1 MSQNRVVGTRAR
13 RIGAALA
20 AMTLTLT
27 GVPAV
32 AHAETE
38 SGTLSVEQFGEGSAE
53 GSVDMLIDQV
63 PDEIV
68 IGGPALG
75 SEGLEDTG
83 SGEIAGAALSVGQ
96 TLGSV
101 APLEAIGSAGGSA
114 VASVASSGL
123 VPGSTYVNAV
133 GSIGSGT
140 IGIGSVT
147 IPEYIFGVLA
157 VQAAAIVTA
166 EMGARQDRGLLTEDE
181 LNFWHGVVE
190 GSAEGGTMIE
200 DAAAAAGAELPGQLT
215 GSIDAVQIAA
225 EQDVHADNERRRV
238 EAEAAAAADEA
249 AGVEA
254 GEEPVEYGQV
264 SGGSV
269 G

>member
-1 MSQNRVVGTRAR
+1 MSQNRVSGSRAR
-13 RIGAALA
+13 RLGAALA
-20 AMTLTLT
+20 AMTLTLV
-27 GVPAV
+27 GLPAV
-32 AHAETE
+32 AHADTE
-38 SGTLSVEQFGEGSAE
+38 SGSLSVEQLGESTGLGDSAGE
-53 GSVDMLIDQV
+53 GSVDDLVDRV

-68 IGGPALG
+68 VGGPTFG
-75 SEGLEDTG
+75 SEGLTAAG
-83 SGEIAGAALSVGQ
+83 SGEIVDVALSVGQ

-123 VPGSTYVNAV
+123 VPGSTYVNAA

-147 IPEYIFGVLA
+147 IPEYVFGMLA
-157 VQAAAIVTA
+157 VQAAGIVTA
-166 EMGARQDRGLLTEDE
+166 DLGERQDRGQLTEDE

-190 GSAEGGTMIE
+190 GSARGGAAIE
-200 DAAAAAGAELPGQLT
+200 DAAAATGTELPGQLT

-238 EAEAAAAADEA
+238 EAEAAAAEAEAEA
-249 AGVEA
+249 AETA
-254 GEEPVEYGQV
+254 AAADGQP
-264 SGGSV
+264 
-269 G
+269 

>member
-1 MSQNRVVGTRAR
+1 MFQNRVVGTRAR

-20 AMTLTLT
+20 AMTLALV

-32 AHAETE
+32 AHADTE
-38 SGTLSVEQFGEGSAE
+38 SGTLSVAQLGEGTGEGSI
-53 GSVDMLIDQV
+53 DMLVDQI

-68 IGGPALG
+68 VGGPALG
-75 SEGLEDTG
+75 SEGLEASG

-123 VPGSTYVNAV
+123 VPGSAYVNAA

-140 IGIGSVT
+140 IGIGSVA
-147 IPEYIFGVLA
+147 IPEYVFGILV
-157 VQAAAIVTA
+157 VQAAGVVTA
-166 EMGARQDRGLLTEDE
+166 EMGARQEQGLLTEDE
-181 LNFWHGVVE
+181 LNFWHGIVE
-190 GSAEGGTMIE
+190 GSAQGGAMIE

-238 EAEAAAAADEA
+238 EAEAAAEEA
-249 AGVEA
+249 AAAEVE
-254 GEEPVEYGQV
+254 E
-264 SGGSV
+264 
-269 G
+269 

>member
-1 MSQNRVVGTRAR
+1 MFQNRVVGTRAR

-20 AMTLTLT
+20 AMTLALV

-32 AHAETE
+32 AHADTE
-38 SGTLSVEQFGEGSAE
+38 SGTLSVAQLGEGTGEGSI
-53 GSVDMLIDQV
+53 DMLLDEI

-68 IGGPALG
+68 VGGPALG
-75 SEGLEDTG
+75 SEGLEASG

-123 VPGSTYVNAV
+123 VPGSTYVNAA

-140 IGIGSVT
+140 IGIGSVA
-147 IPEYIFGVLA
+147 IPEYVFGILA
-157 VQAAAIVTA
+157 VQAAGVVTA
-166 EMGARQDRGLLTEDE
+166 EMGARQDQGLLTEDE
-181 LNFWHGVVE
+181 LNFWHGIVE
-190 GSAEGGTMIE
+190 GSAQGGAMIE

-225 EQDVHADNERRRV
+225 EQDVHADNERRRD
-238 EAEAAAAADEA
+238 EAEAAAEEA
-249 AGVEA
+249 AAAEVE
-254 GEEPVEYGQV
+254 E
-264 SGGSV
+264 
-269 G
+269 

>member
-1 MSQNRVVGTRAR
+1 MSLNGVLGTRLR
-13 RIGAALA
+13 RIAAALTVMA
-20 AMTLTLT
+20 LTAV

-32 AHAETE
+32 GHADTE
-38 SGTLSVEQFGEGSAE
+38 SGSLSAEQLGQSSGE
-53 GSVDMLIDQV
+53 GSVDQLIDRI
-63 PDEIV
+63 PDQIV
-68 IGGPALG
+68 VGGPALG
-75 SEGLEDTG
+75 SERLEATG

-123 VPGSTYVNAV
+123 VPGSTYVNAA

-140 IGIGSVT
+140 IGIGSVA
-147 IPEYIFGVLA
+147 IPEYFFGLLA
-157 VQAAAIVTA
+157 VQAAGIVTA

-200 DAAAAAGAELPGQLT
+200 DAAADAGVELPGQLT
-215 GSIDAVQIAA
+215 GSINAVQIAA

-238 EAEAAAAADEA
+238 EAEAAAEA
-249 AGVEA
+249 AAEA
-254 GEEPVEYGQV
+254 EE
-264 SGGSV
+264 
-269 G
+269 